1 MNTGED
7 IYNYIQ
13 DPRVY
18 ILDGFS
24 EKYHPGMTFTEI
36 EEIPSWED
44 AFYEQQT
51 IALKK
56 YSPDY
61 FNELYGCEYDE
72 YDEYDK
78 MYGSGKK
85 KKKNNIGRDI
95 GKGLKGSWEG
105 VKKTVKSMGENPLNL
120 FNLTSNV
127 MTGSKDEVQKAY
139 QKDKEKDIKEHA
151 EKIKKDLEPKIKAV
165 QERQKKIYEEEQK
178 LNQEIEQAAYQ
189 KLQTQSGINE
199 DVIKLQ
205 EKQYKTLKIVTISTI
220 SVLALVNIIFLIKY
234 STKK

>member
-1 MNTGED
+1 M
-7 IYNYIQ
+7 Q
-13 DPRVY
+13 

-36 EEIPSWED
+36 EEIPYWED
-44 AFYEQQT
+44 ALYEQQM

-56 YSPDY
+56 YYPDY
-61 FNELYGCEYDE
+61 FNQLYQ
-72 YDEYDK
+72 YDK
-78 MYGSGKK
+78 MYGSGKFW
-85 KKKNNIGRDI
+85 RDVGKAFEGM
-95 GKGLKGSWEG
+95 GKG
-105 VKKTVKSMGENPLNL
+105 VVKTVKSMGENPLNAV
-120 FNLTSNV
+120 NLLSNV
-127 MTGSKDEVQKAY
+127 MGGAKDEVQNAY
-139 QKDKEKDIKEHA
+139 QKDKEKDIQEQA
-151 EKIKKDLEPKIKAV
+151 EKIKKELEPKIKAV

-178 LNQEIEQAAYQ
+178 VNQEIEQATNQ

>member
-1 MNTGED
+1 MNTWED

-44 AFYEQQT
+44 ALYEQQM

-56 YSPDY
+56 YYPDY
-61 FNELYGCEYDE
+61 FNQLSQ
-72 YDEYDK
+72 YDK
-78 MYGSGKK
+78 MYGSGKL
-85 KKKNNIGRDI
+85 GRDI
-95 GKGLKGSWEG
+95 GKGLKGAWEG

-120 FNLTSNV
+120 FNLPSNV
-127 MTGSKDEVQKAY
+127 MTGAKDEVQKAY
-139 QKDKEKDIKEHA
+139 QKDKEEDIKEHA
-151 EKIKKDLEPKIKAV
+151 EKIKKELEPKIKAV

-178 LNQEIEQAAYQ
+178 LNEEINQAANQ

-205 EKQYKTLKIVTISTI
+205 EKKYKTLKIVTISTI